1 MIPHRMLRNEISASG
16 LRERVAA
23 CRKRLRGSRETQRTL
38 ALNEGCELFAE
49 AESATAASRSDF
61 KEVEMMSLDEQEVGI
76 T

>member
-1 MIPHRMLRNEISASG
+1 MIPHRTLRNEINATG
-16 LRERVAA
+16 LRERVTA

-49 AESATAASRSDF
+49 AESATAAPRSDF
-61 KEVEMMSLDEQEVGI
+61 KDVEMRSLEEHEVGI